1 MHLSLPRP
9 SAFVRS
15 NICSDPRPLAKR
27 YPRKQCQQI
36 RLGRLADIGDFLKI
50 TCAFTQIL
58 LQSLFKFRSARH
70 LDKILKPLESAEFQ
84 NLTRV
89 RQILKFYPRGAKNF

>member
-1 MHLSLPRP
+1 MHLPRP

-58 LQSLFKFRSARH
+58 LQSLFRFRQTRY
-70 LDKILKPLESAEFQ
+70 LDEILKPLESAEFQ
-84 NLTRV
+84 NFTRA
-89 RQILKFYPRGAKNF
+89 RQILKFYPRDAKNF

>member
-15 NICSDPRPLAKR
+15 SSRPDPRPLAKR

-36 RLGRLADIGDFLKI
+36 RLGRLADIGYFSKI
-50 TCAFTQIL
+50 AQIY
-58 LQSLFKFRSARH
+58 
-70 LDKILKPLESAEFQ
+70 
-84 NLTRV
+84 
-89 RQILKFYPRGAKNF
+89 LKFLLGSAKFAALNEILNFIPTPRSLLNFISLPRPVVVQAALLR